1 MILGKWKQIDREKWE
16 NRKENKWL
24 GISFCSLRIY
34 MHWLPWMLLL
44 DRSVYLLWINLKS
57 CTCWKKFVNCVKWL
71 GLAGKNTSAKW
82 PTAHFQ
88 LIHTSWE
95 NISVKMRCS
104 LSDCFINLCSIYQ
117 FFHLFSNRVLEIS
130 RNDIDVWIKWNSKI
144 FSIYSRRQTM
154 CKYWKLNW
162 YHICSCAIQ
171 IACYTLQ
178 KLFFFAFEI
187 KHISNFLFERNQTG
201 DWITWR
207 KIFNVSTTAAAITV
221 KFQAF
226 NHSFSI
232 HLRLI
237 EISFIVIISQKWF
250 LLACNGAI
258 FTNGYDL
265 HKSSINLRS
274 YALLNINWCFH
285 VSQFVTCQN
294 KITTKKTF
302 FTIDHWILFVE
313 IIYKQLCSIAQWA
326 FRNKLE
332 IKIV

>member
-1 MILGKWKQIDREKWE
+1 MCHPNCLLYTSKIVFFLLLKSNTFRT
-16 NRKENKWL
+16 
-24 GISFCSLRIY
+24 FCS
-34 MHWLPWMLLL
+34 
-44 DRSVYLLWINLKS
+44 
-57 CTCWKKFVNCVKWL
+57 
-71 GLAGKNTSAKW
+71 SAIK
-82 PTAHFQ
+82 
-88 LIHTSWE
+88 
-95 NISVKMRCS
+95 
-104 LSDCFINLCSIYQ
+104 
-117 FFHLFSNRVLEIS
+117 LEIELRDARYLMWAPPPPPS
-130 RNDIDVWIKWNSKI
+130 LWNS
-144 FSIYSRRQTM
+144 
-154 CKYWKLNW
+154 N
-162 YHICSCAIQ
+162 
-171 IACYTLQ
+171 
-178 KLFFFAFEI
+178 E
-187 KHISNFLFERNQTG
+187 
-201 DWITWR
+201 
-207 KIFNVSTTAAAITV
+207 
-221 KFQAF
+221 AF